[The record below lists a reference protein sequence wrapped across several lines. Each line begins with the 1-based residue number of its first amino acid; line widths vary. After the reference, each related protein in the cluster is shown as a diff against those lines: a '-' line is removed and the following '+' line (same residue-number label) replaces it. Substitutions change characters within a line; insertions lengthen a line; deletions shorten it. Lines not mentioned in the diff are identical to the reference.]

1 MALNINRLHKFN
13 DLVCELS
20 AVKIIFKIADASGEG
35 GGSAVRTP
43 ADRGEGG
50 QKLGK
55 FCGRP
60 LWMPPNPFSNYQ
72 TSSLTQ
78 LANQRWSPIAQVLG
92 ISLLI
97 S

>member
-20 AVKIIFKIADASGEG
+20 AVKIILKIADASG

-43 ADRGEGG
+43 ADRGGRGG

-60 LWMPPNPFSNYQ
+60 LWMPP
-72 TSSLTQ
+72 
-78 LANQRWSPIAQVLG
+78 
-92 ISLLI
+92 
-97 S
+97 